1 MRSQRLRVFS
11 GVGGALLGHFIGVLN
26 PDSFYLDITFLML
39 AMLVLGGIGTLTGA
53 VLGAALVSLFIE
65 ILIRL
70 ERGVTIGTANLA
82 LPGGSQEIAIGVAMI
97 FFLIFRPVGISGGK
111 ELRIPEAWLTGIPKL
126 RRAVGFNNG
135 GKLK

>member
-1 MRSQRLRVFS
+1 
-11 GVGGALLGHFIGVLN
+11 
-26 PDSFYLDITFLML
+26 ML

-53 VLGAALVSLFIE
+53 VLGAALVSVFIE

-70 ERGVTIGTANLA
+70 ERGVTIGTARCASGGRAPKGCSANLA

-111 ELRIPEAWLTGIPKL
+111 ELRIPEAWLTGIAKL
-126 RRAVGFNNG
+126 PRRLGSTMEG
-135 GKLK
+135 R